1 MVLLTCAEGGYVKFV
16 EFVTNKC
23 LGYYGMNDGERK
35 RKKEVGWNEY
45 VLHYLPR
52 QSRMEGA
59 AAVVED
65 DDYSDR
71 IVLDEKTMLFHQH
84 SAPKKVARGKLEEA
98 ELVTDASVFAH
109 SNFSHHYYFCPPA
122 CNSHRCLLF
131 TLILINEDAMME
143 RANQSYR
150 EKQYEQH
157 HHLQDKATAAT
168 TTTTA
173 AASSSSTNVNKNP
186 SWDKY
191 KTTLH
196 KLTQTQAEHN
206 KTSDKLQIMKNLVTW
221 EDYKHLVS
229 ELQVKKVECSK
240 LQEKVD
246 SLTRLLEVE
255 RTLNQ
260 SSYDRTAVPPA
271 VGEDDNSEEEYEEE
285 LKSLVDKAKE
295 YDETILQEE
304 SKMKNHHGDSVRW
317 H

>member
-1 MVLLTCAEGGYVKFV
+1 
-16 EFVTNKC
+16 
-23 LGYYGMNDGERK
+23 
-35 RKKEVGWNEY
+35 
-45 VLHYLPR
+45 
-52 QSRMEGA
+52 
-59 AAVVED
+59 
-65 DDYSDR
+65 
-71 IVLDEKTMLFHQH
+71 
-84 SAPKKVARGKLEEA
+84 
-98 ELVTDASVFAH
+98 
-109 SNFSHHYYFCPPA
+109 
-122 CNSHRCLLF
+122 
-131 TLILINEDAMME
+131 ME

-157 HHLQDKATAAT
+157 HHLLQDETLSAAT

-173 AASSSSTNVNKNP
+173 ASSSSSTNIVSTI

-196 KLTQTQAEHN
+196 KHTQTQVDHGET
-206 KTSDKLQIMKNLVTW
+206 TSDKLQIMKNLVTW
-221 EDYKHLVS
+221 EDYKHLVT
-229 ELQVKKVECSK
+229 ELQRKKEECSK

-255 RTLNQ
+255 RTVN
-260 SSYDRTAVPPA
+260 SSYRTAVPPV
-271 VGEDDNSEEEYEEE
+271 VGEDDNSDSSSEEEYDEE

>member
-1 MVLLTCAEGGYVKFV
+1 
-16 EFVTNKC
+16 
-23 LGYYGMNDGERK
+23 
-35 RKKEVGWNEY
+35 
-45 VLHYLPR
+45 
-52 QSRMEGA
+52 
-59 AAVVED
+59 
-65 DDYSDR
+65 
-71 IVLDEKTMLFHQH
+71 
-84 SAPKKVARGKLEEA
+84 
-98 ELVTDASVFAH
+98 
-109 SNFSHHYYFCPPA
+109 
-122 CNSHRCLLF
+122 
-131 TLILINEDAMME
+131 MME

-157 HHLQDKATAAT
+157 HHLQDKATAAA

-196 KLTQTQAEHN
+196 KHTQTQAEHN

-221 EDYKHLVS
+221 EDYKHLVT

-246 SLTRLLEVE
+246 TLTRLLEVE
-255 RTLNQ
+255 RTVN
-260 SSYDRTAVPPA
+260 SSYRTAVPPV
-271 VGEDDNSEEEYEEE
+271 VGEDDNSDSSSEEEYEEE